1 MTTELIIQL
10 IEALVGT
17 GGFVALFLIIE
28 KKAAAQVANTEK
40 VNEQWQLIV
49 AQKERDFSMINQKYE
64 AATEKIE
71 KLYDIN
77 TELRNQLDVANTN
90 FAVSKL
96 MRCHVIKCINR
107 EPPFGN
113 TEEAKQ
119 ILEGEQKI

>member
-1 MTTELIIQL
+1 MTPELIIQL
-10 IEALVGT
+10 IAALLGT
-17 GGFVALFLIIE
+17 GGFIALFLIIE

-49 AQKERDFSMINQKYE
+49 AQKERDLTTLNLKYE
-64 AATEKIE
+64 AATVKIE

-77 TELRNQLDVANTN
+77 TELRNQLDKANTN
-90 FAVSKL
+90 YAVSKL

-113 TEEAKQ
+113 TEEVKQ
-119 ILEGEQKI
+119 LEQKL

>member
-1 MTTELIIQL
+1 MTPELIIQL
-10 IEALVGT
+10 IAALLGT

-49 AQKERDFSMINQKYE
+49 AQKERDFSALSQKYE
-64 AATEKIE
+64 AATDKID
-71 KLYDIN
+71 KLYDVN
-77 TELRNQLDVANTN
+77 TELRKQLDVANTN

-113 TEEAKQ
+113 TEEVKQ
-119 ILEGEQKI
+119 ILDGGQKT